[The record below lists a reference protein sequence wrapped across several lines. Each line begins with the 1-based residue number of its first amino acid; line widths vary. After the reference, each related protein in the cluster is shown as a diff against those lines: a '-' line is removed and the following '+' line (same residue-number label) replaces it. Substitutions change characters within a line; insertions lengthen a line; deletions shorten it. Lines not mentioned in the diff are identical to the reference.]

1 MSKPGDS
8 PISSPMGNEEPLR
21 ALWTTDGIILP
32 SGRLCA
38 DLREIDEPC
47 TVEWVTQTGEPVTMT
62 ITRAECDALAGELRR
77 QSLPH
82 TCTRWCAPPDHV
94 ELHTYGAG
102 TAASAVKMTEER
114 DARAL
119 GRTVD
124 RIVPVQT
131 TDRTPTVVAL
141 VFFHEGK
148 P

>member
-1 MSKPGDS
+1 VSKPGDS
-8 PISSPMGNEEPLR
+8 PISSPMGREEPLR
-21 ALWTTDGIILP
+21 ALWTADGIILP

-38 DLREIDEPC
+38 GLREIDEPC
-47 TVEWVTQTGEPVTMT
+47 IVEWVRQTGELVTVT
-62 ITRAECDALAGELRR
+62 ITRADCEDQIAAFRR

-94 ELHTYGAG
+94 ELHTYGPG
-102 TAASAVKMTEER
+102 TPVSAVKTTEQR

-141 VFFHEGK
+141 VFFHGGEL
-148 P
+148 